1 MSCLRAYVLVFLAL
15 CATVASAQDFQ
26 RDVQV
31 GANLTAFADTI
42 RTMQAR
48 GYFDQ
53 KAAEA
58 YLPNYT
64 RQLSSYLGRYEGQQD
79 RFQEAV
85 RQAARP
91 HRDALRAIYAASGQ
105 GRAPAGFRAPL
116 PTPESVLSSIEGTS
130 TLDTASRQVAAFKI
144 LRDAIEDLSGRMDI
158 MAQPPE
164 LAAYQRLYLIAE
176 IHAQARM
183 QPTFDPNCQG
193 MECPRARFVNEAT
206 RYQFDAG
213 FQRDFLSKHWKQDV
227 VAAYVDMQ
235 ARLRAEFDARQKA
248 EQEDAKR
255 REQIYAP
262 GPTKTF
268 WRKLTDGL
276 GVVLMTVVGIGGLI
290 GFFALLVWSG
300 LLKSTKTQP
309 PPLTDNYGKADF
321 EGLRKTLPR
330 PDAFLRGVFFGKS
343 SSPQYS
349 QAPPLDLPYAP
360 VFTEPEAHTL
370 IVARTRTGKGTR
382 VIVPTLL
389 RYEGSVITIDP
400 KGENAA
406 ITARARKAQLGQA
419 VHIVNP
425 WHELVHQFGRLGLS
439 PPATY
444 NPLDVL
450 DRNDPNAVAVAQ
462 ALAATVC
469 PSAPGDKD
477 RFWQGSAANVLAA
490 VFLWLTDHP
499 NEPKTLARARD
510 IVSQSRKA
518 FTEKYLVHM
527 AASEAFD
534 GAVREMVSQL
544 IDMAD
549 ETYSGVMSNLNEAT
563 KFLSDPQVKASTTA
577 SSFSMEDL
585 LFKRTTVYL
594 VLPPDRMDTQKT
606 WLRLVLTAAM
616 QTFKKHRFDK
626 RREGRC
632 MFLIDEFAA
641 LGRMDDVPRDIATMS
656 GYGLDFTL
664 VVQGLD
670 QLKAS
675 YGESA
680 DTILNNCAWKWFCNI
695 SDLSTAKYV
704 SESLG
709 NKTVRTVGKS
719 ENQGN
724 SPGGASEGESTTYGE
739 TGRPLLRH
747 EEILTLGR
755 DFAIG
760 FQPHGN
766 PLFLQPIDYWNLQE
780 AFAHMKASDPKMYWN
795 PPLMFD
801 PNPYAPGQDQRE
813 RASPPPVRNGMTEA
827 EAREILEVG
836 PNATR
841 AEILAAYKRLMAKVH
856 PDRGGSNFFAK
867 QLNAARA
874 VLIGDE
880 AAV

>member
-1 MSCLRAYVLVFLAL
+1 VSSLRAFALAFLAL

-31 GANLTAFADTI
+31 GANLAAFADTI

-213 FQRDFLSKHWKQDV
+213 FQREFLGKHWPQNV

-330 PDAFLRGVFFGKS
+330 PDAF
-343 SSPQYS
+343 
-349 QAPPLDLPYAP
+349 
-360 VFTEPEAHTL
+360 
-370 IVARTRTGKGTR
+370 
-382 VIVPTLL
+382 
-389 RYEGSVITIDP
+389 
-400 KGENAA
+400 
-406 ITARARKAQLGQA
+406 
-419 VHIVNP
+419 
-425 WHELVHQFGRLGLS
+425 
-439 PPATY
+439 
-444 NPLDVL
+444 
-450 DRNDPNAVAVAQ
+450 
-462 ALAATVC
+462 
-469 PSAPGDKD
+469 
-477 RFWQGSAANVLAA
+477 
-490 VFLWLTDHP
+490 
-499 NEPKTLARARD
+499 
-510 IVSQSRKA
+510 
-518 FTEKYLVHM
+518 
-527 AASEAFD
+527 
-534 GAVREMVSQL
+534 
-544 IDMAD
+544 
-549 ETYSGVMSNLNEAT
+549 
-563 KFLSDPQVKASTTA
+563 
-577 SSFSMEDL
+577 
-585 LFKRTTVYL
+585 
-594 VLPPDRMDTQKT
+594 
-606 WLRLVLTAAM
+606 
-616 QTFKKHRFDK
+616 
-626 RREGRC
+626 
-632 MFLIDEFAA
+632 
-641 LGRMDDVPRDIATMS
+641 
-656 GYGLDFTL
+656 
-664 VVQGLD
+664 
-670 QLKAS
+670 
-675 YGESA
+675 
-680 DTILNNCAWKWFCNI
+680 
-695 SDLSTAKYV
+695 
-704 SESLG
+704 
-709 NKTVRTVGKS
+709 
-719 ENQGN
+719 
-724 SPGGASEGESTTYGE
+724 
-739 TGRPLLRH
+739 
-747 EEILTLGR
+747 
-755 DFAIG
+755 
-760 FQPHGN
+760 QPHGN

-813 RASPPPVRNGMTEA
+813 RASPPPARNGMTEA

-841 AEILAAYKRLMAKVH
+841 AEIMAAYKRLMAKVH

-874 VLIGDE
+874 VLLGDE